1 MSVQDLI
8 ALVDRLRALPME
20 TEWFE
25 FKRNHGEA
33 EQIGEYLS
41 ALANA
46 ACLASQP
53 RGYLVFG
60 IDDDT
65 HAVVGTRFDPYATK
79 SKGNQDLLPWLGA
92 GLRPNTGVDMHLL
105 DHPDGRVVV
114 FEVGPARDQP
124 VSFYGTAWVRVGASK
139 TELSKQPEKARALW
153 TRGTDWS
160 AETCERA
167 SLRDLD
173 PEAVVTA
180 REQFLVKHP
189 SQAGE
194 VAGWD
199 DLTFLN
205 KARLLK
211 QGALTNT
218 ALLLLGAQ
226 RSNDPA
232 GAGGGQG
239 VLDSEGRRQP
249 RAGL

>member
-8 ALVDRLRALPME
+8 ALVERLRALPAE

-60 IDDDT
+60 VDDDT

-79 SKGNQDLLPWLGA
+79 GKGNQDLLPWLGA
-92 GLRPNTGVDMHLL
+92 GVRPNPGVDVHLL

-194 VAGWD
+194 VAVWD
-199 DLTFLN
+199 EPLF
-205 KARLLK
+205 
-211 QGALTNT
+211 
-218 ALLLLGAQ
+218 
-226 RSNDPA
+226 
-232 GAGGGQG
+232 
-239 VLDSEGRRQP
+239 
-249 RAGL
+249 